1 MISDRVKA
9 SLKREFKTSRM
20 AQLGLI
26 LVLLVIIVAT
36 FAPFFALHDPT
47 EQRIGTGDG
56 VDDDD
61 AGVIGDNGVEEDDD
75 DDIDPGDIDDA
86 DEADE
91 AESTDRTDVP
101 PLSPIPGH
109 QFVGETEE
117 IQRVDHEDGTFDIEI
132 VETEVNADRAFP
144 LGTNT
149 VGQDIYSRI
158 VYGARISMLVGILGA
173 GLAALVGVPYGL
185 AAGYFGG
192 RLDDGLMRGADVM
205 LAFPSLVLAIAL
217 VGVFR
222 DSGFHTTQLPDPFVL
237 AAQSDTVPNVLIPR
251 ADHVAAMPESIT
263 FPVTVTLVVA
273 LVNWVWFAR
282 IARGEAISIRTEE
295 YVKAARS
302 LGASHTRILRQH
314 VLPNAITP
322 IIVLATIQVA
332 FIILLEAAL
341 SFLGFSGTN
350 LTWGADVESG
360 RGDLA
365 TSWWISTMPGIAIV
379 IAVIGVNLIG
389 DWLRDALDP
398 GIEGESGG
406 M

>member
-9 SLKREFKTSRM
+9 SLKREFRQSRM
-20 AQLGLI
+20 AQVGLI
-26 LVLLVIIVAT
+26 LVVLVMLTAT
-36 FAPFFALHDPT
+36 FAPMLAPHDPT
-47 EQRIGTGDG
+47 KSQIGTGG
-56 VDDDD
+56 T
-61 AGVIGDNGVEEDDD
+61 EDKSDL
-75 DDIDPGDIDDA
+75 
-86 DEADE
+86 
-91 AESTDRTDVP
+91 P

-109 QFVGETEE
+109 DFGGIEERPVVDQETGEFETVE
-117 IQRVDHEDGTFDIEI
+117 IQVDAEWAH
-132 VETEVNADRAFP
+132 P
-144 LGTNT
+144 LGTNGQ
-149 VGQDIYSRI
+149 GQDVLSRI
-158 VYGARISMLVGILGA
+158 IYGARVSMLVGLLGA
-173 GLAALVGVPYGL
+173 AIAALVGVPYGL

-192 RLDDGLMRGADVM
+192 RIDDGLMRAGDVM

-217 VGVFR
+217 IGVFR
-222 DSGFHTTQLPDPFVL
+222 DSGFHTTELRDPFVA
-237 AAQSDTVPNVLIPR
+237 AAQSETIPSILVPRV
-251 ADHVAAMPESIT
+251 DHMAAMPESTT

-282 IARGEAISIRTEE
+282 IARGEAISIRAEE

-302 LGASHTRILRQH
+302 IGASNTTILRQH

-341 SFLGFSGTN
+341 SFLGFSGTD
-350 LTWGADVESG
+350 LTWGADVQQG

-365 TSWWISTMPGIAIV
+365 TQWWIATLPGLAIV
-379 IAVIGVNLIG
+379 AAVIGVNLLG

-406 M
+406 V

>member
-1 MISDRVKA
+1 MISGRVKK
-9 SLKREFKTSRM
+9 SLKREFRQSRM

-26 LVLLVIIVAT
+26 LIILILLVAV
-36 FAPFFALHDPT
+36 FAPFIAPHDPQ
-47 EQRIGTGDG
+47 EQRIGTGDSDG
-56 VDDDD
+56 NDTEKT
-61 AGVIGDNGVEEDDD
+61 NL
-75 DDIDPGDIDDA
+75 
-86 DEADE
+86 
-91 AESTDRTDVP
+91 P

-109 QFVGETEE
+109 EFVGEANET
-117 IQRVDHEDGTFDIEI
+117 QRVDDPDGGIGFEI
-132 VETEVNADRAFP
+132 VEVEVNAERAFP

-149 VGQDIYSRI
+149 IGQDILSRI
-158 VYGARISMLVGILGA
+158 IYGARVSMLVGVIGA
-173 GLAALVGVPYGL
+173 GLAALFGVPYGL
-185 AAGYFGG
+185 TAGYFGG

-222 DSGFHTTQLPDPFVL
+222 DSGFHTTELPDPFV
-237 AAQSDTVPNVLIPR
+237 AAVHSDIVPNILIPR
-251 ADHVAAMPESIT
+251 SAHVATMPESTT

-302 LGASHTRILRQH
+302 LGASNTTIIRHHL
-314 VLPNAITP
+314 LPNAMTP

-332 FIILLEAAL
+332 FIILLESAL

-350 LTWGADVESG
+350 LTWGADIAAG
-360 RGDLA
+360 RGELR
-365 TSWWISTMPGIAIV
+365 TSWWIATMPGIAIV
-379 IAVIGVNLIG
+379 LAVIGVNLLG

-406 M
+406 V